1 MEGKECLERISVCRI
16 ENIKRLKEK
25 YAKKDLKKLDANENP
40 KCINLRQ
47 KKVKKALKNLNYYPD
62 NDCTMLSKEL
72 ENRLRLTKENFLFG
86 NGSSE
91 IISLIIKAFINPK
104 DKVITPFPTFMPY
117 ITESKIAQADIEYIS
132 LTKDYKIDLDEMLN
146 KIDNKTKIIFVVNPH
161 NPTGT
166 IISENE
172 FESFLKK
179 VPKNILVVLDEAY
192 IEYINENRK
201 MNIKK
206 LINKYKNL
214 CAIRTFSKAYGLA
227 GLRIG
232 YLIANENIIDIIK
245 KVKLPVNIS
254 CIAEYI
260 ATETLKN
267 DKYLTTTINKNNKIK
282 EYLYKNLKEL
292 NIPYIESE
300 TNFVMIDFG
309 NIAEKIKNVLIENGI
324 VVNGNFHGMENFLRI
339 TIGNKNDIKKLIKI
353 LKKRSVIKYEIF

>member
-1 MEGKECLERISVCRI
+1 MKLNVEGKECLEKITICRI

-25 YAKKDLKKLDANENP
+25 YERKNIRKLDANENP
-40 KCINLRQ
+40 RCINLKRRTI
-47 KKVKKALKNLNYYPD
+47 KKVLKNLNYYPD
-62 NDCTMLSKEL
+62 NDCSMLSKEL
-72 ENRLRLTKENFLFG
+72 EKRLMLTEKNFLFG
-86 NGSSE
+86 NGASE

-104 DKVITPFPTFMPY
+104 EKVITPFPTFMPY
-117 ITESKIAQADIEYIS
+117 ITESKIAQAEIEYIN
-132 LTKDYKIDLDEMLN
+132 LTKDYKINLNEILN

-172 FESFLKK
+172 FESFLEKIS
-179 VPKNILVVLDEAY
+179 KNILVVLDEAY
-192 IEYINENRK
+192 IEYINENKK

-214 CAIRTFSKAYGLA
+214 CVIRTFSKAYGLA

-232 YLIANENIIDIIK
+232 YLIANENIVDIIK

-254 CIAEYI
+254 CISEYI
-260 ATETLKN
+260 ATEALKN
-267 DKYLTTTINKNNKIK
+267 DKYLKTTINKNNKIK
-282 EYLYKNLKEL
+282 KYLYKNLKEF

-309 NIAEKIKNVLIENGI
+309 NMAEKIKNILIENGI
-324 VVNGNFHGMENFLRI
+324 VVNGNFHKMENFLRI
-339 TIGNKNDIKKLIKI
+339 TIGNEMDIKKLVKI
-353 LKKRSVIKYEIF
+353 LKEV

>member
-1 MEGKECLERISVCRI
+1 MEGKECLEKITICRI

-25 YAKKDLKKLDANENP
+25 YKTKNIIKLDANENP
-40 KCINLRQ
+40 RCINLKSRTI
-47 KKVKKALKNLNYYPD
+47 KKALKNLNYYPD
-62 NDCTMLSKEL
+62 NDCSMLSKEL
-72 ENRLRLTKENFLFG
+72 EKRLMLTEKNFLFG

-104 DKVITPFPTFMPY
+104 EKVITPFPTFMPY
-117 ITESKIAQADIEYIS
+117 ITESKIAQAEIEYIN
-132 LTKDYKIDLDEMLN
+132 LTKDYKINLNEILN

-172 FESFLKK
+172 FESFLEK
-179 VPKNILVVLDEAY
+179 VSKNILVVLDEAY
-192 IEYINENRK
+192 IEYINENKK

-214 CAIRTFSKAYGLA
+214 CVIRTFSKAYGLA

-254 CIAEYI
+254 CVAEYI

-267 DKYLTTTINKNNKIK
+267 DKYLKTTINKNNKIK
-282 EYLYKNLKEL
+282 KYLYKNLNEF

-300 TNFVMIDFG
+300 TNFVMIYFG
-309 NIAEKIKNVLIENGI
+309 NIAEKIKNILIEHGI
-324 VVNGNFHGMENFLRI
+324 VVNGNFHEMENFLRI
-339 TIGNKNDIKKLIKI
+339 TIGNKKDIKKLVKI
-353 LKKRSVIKYEIF
+353 LKEV